1 MWALSSGG
9 EQRLLMVVCEI
20 LTAVSLLVLRMSSMA
35 YLSHGLWGLPSPA
48 RAGTPEPCV
57 GRWVCHP

>member
-20 LTAVSLLVLRMSSMA
+20 LTAVSLLLLRMSSMA
-35 YLSHGLWGLPSPA
+35 
-48 RAGTPEPCV
+48 
-57 GRWVCHP
+57 